1 MTFAFIPG
9 AGVEFF
15 VRIKVLERSYLKSH
29 AFQQRHQV
37 VDGENHLMAIPGRCD
52 LGHVIRVSPMTVRDG
67 EPEQGIWLEVTIT
80 FAERN
85 PALGFRKMLKHMFRK
100 QRIDRGRLK
109 ELGLIAGLGD
119 VQQMFVG
126 GNPPIVNSLAAP
138 NDDP

>member
-1 MTFAFIPG
+1 
-9 AGVEFF
+9 
-15 VRIKVLERSYLKSH
+15 
-29 AFQQRHQV
+29 
-37 VDGENHLMAIPGRCD
+37 
-52 LGHVIRVSPMTVRDG
+52 
-67 EPEQGIWLEVTIT
+67 
-80 FAERN
+80 
-85 PALGFRKMLKHMFRK
+85 MFRK